1 MKSQRNDDPSAKG
14 SKLLD
19 FATLAFVVLA
29 AVLPLSCRAQSAVTA
44 THKRLLAYYLY
55 QDQTRVPAYT
65 ANQIPYK
72 QLTHLIHVALVVDPA
87 GDGAIQISPHAIEP
101 SLIPR
106 AHAARV
112 RVLVCVQG
120 PASAF
125 RKLAASAETRDRF
138 AQNLKD
144 FLIKYSYDGVD
155 IDWEVP
161 EGQPDVANNVLLM
174 QALRTALPTPQYL
187 VSMATPSEPGHWG
200 EFDFAH
206 LTPIVDF
213 FNVMTYDFHG
223 PWTNHAGHNSP
234 LFSNDADPGHD
245 GSIDE
250 SINLYLN
257 KLAVPPEKINLGTAF
272 YGYEFPVGQLY
283 GPCNCEKTAASRD
296 YGPYMKPRIGKDG
309 WTRSFDPIAM
319 APYLTH
325 ADAPAAFITY
335 DDPESTARK
344 VAYALEVRDLGGVFM
359 WELSGDFDGKK
370 QDLFDSMYKAFKRI
384 DRQSH

>member
-1 MKSQRNDDPSAKG
+1 MESYPIPGWLLRPSMRIKILALG
-14 SKLLD
+14 FLLFVSTPP
-19 FATLAFVVLA
+19 FAAN
-29 AVLPLSCRAQSAVTA
+29 AQSGVTTA
-44 THKRLLAYYLY
+44 HKRLVAYYLF
-55 QDQTRVPAYT
+55 QDQTRVPPYT
-65 ANQIPYK
+65 AKQIPFK
-72 QLTHLIHVALVVDPA
+72 KLTHLIHVALVVDPL
-87 GDGAIQISPHAIEP
+87 GDGTIQISPHALEP

-106 AHAARV
+106 AHAVGV

-125 RKLAASAETRDRF
+125 RKIASTAETRDRF
-138 AQNLKD
+138 AQNIKA
-144 FLIKYSYDGVD
+144 FLLKYSYDGVD

-174 QALRTALPTPQYL
+174 QALRSALPAPQYL
-187 VSMATPSEPGHWG
+187 LSMATPSTPGHWG
-200 EFDFAH
+200 EFDFVH

-213 FNVMTYDFHG
+213 YNVMTYDFHG

-250 SINLYLN
+250 SVNLYLN

-272 YGYEFPVGQLY
+272 YGYEFPVGQLHSS
-283 GPCNCEKTAASRD
+283 CNCEKTTASRD
-296 YGPYMKPRIGKDG
+296 YGPYMKPRINKDG
-309 WTRSFDPIAM
+309 WVRSFDPVAM

-335 DDPESTARK
+335 DDPASTARK
-344 VAYALEVRDLGGVFM
+344 VTYALEVRDLGGVFM
-359 WELSGDFDGKK
+359 WELSADYDGKR
-370 QDLFDSMYKAFKRI
+370 QDLLDSMFKACKRAEQH
-384 DRQSH
+384 DH